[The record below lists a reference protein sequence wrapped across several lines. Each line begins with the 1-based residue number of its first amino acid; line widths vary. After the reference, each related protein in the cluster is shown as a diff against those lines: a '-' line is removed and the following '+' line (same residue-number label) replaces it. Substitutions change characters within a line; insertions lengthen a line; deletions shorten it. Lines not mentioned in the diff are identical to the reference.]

1 MDPFT
6 IAMVGSS
13 ALNVFGQIAAG
24 RAQKEASDL
33 NAFQIETDKEL
44 NKVQALQRSRSRRE
58 EYIMARSTNIAA
70 FSAAGRDIASDRSV
84 EAFLKRQQEI
94 VADDTSRID
103 QQVQF
108 ENVKA
113 DMAASA
119 ERRRGKNALSAAM
132 FSAVGTASQGIYQYK
147 TVTT

>member
-1 MDPFT
+1 MLQV
-6 IAMVGSS
+6 IGAGIS
-13 ALNVFGQIAAG
+13 AIGQIAAG
-24 RAQKEASDL
+24 QAAKEASDL

-58 EYIMARSTNIAA
+58 EYIMARSANIAA

-113 DMAASA
+113 GMAASA
-119 ERRRGKNALSAAM
+119 ERRRGRNALSAAM
-132 FSAVGTASQGIYQYK
+132 FSAVGTVSEGIYRQK
-147 TVTT
+147 TVGT

>member
-1 MDPFT
+1 MFQL
-6 IAMVGSS
+6 IAAGIGAV
-13 ALNVFGQIAAG
+13 GQIAAG
-24 RAQKEASDL
+24 QAAKKASDL

-58 EYIMARSTNIAA
+58 EYIMARSANIAA

-84 EAFLKRQQEI
+84 EAFLKRQQKI

-108 ENVKA
+108 ENVKV

-132 FSAVGTASQGIYQYK
+132 FSAVGTVSEGIYK
-147 TVTT
+147 NKAVAT